1 MWKSLALALIIW
13 PLCVTFSLADTLPFT
28 HTTQLEDTLPR
39 LADKY
44 YRDPES
50 WPAIW
55 LATNNAAVTDSRF
68 TAIESPFVLRPGQ
81 PLVIPSQAEAN
92 RLMAKANDVDTLPI
106 RSPEVQLLTQTWL
119 AEFSTTVEDTRQ
131 HFGIPGVALAIVRDN
146 QIVLAEGFGVR
157 ELGQDDPI
165 TPQTLFAVG
174 STTKAMNAAM
184 IASLVDDGVLDW
196 DQPVR
201 DIWPD
206 FQLDDP
212 ERAAQIRVRDLLNMT
227 SGVLRADM
235 EWSGLGL
242 TPEQIMTSLAKLP
255 LDETPGENFHYNN
268 QVVATGGYVAALAA
282 GSRLDNLDQTYA
294 ALLQQRVFDPTGMTT
309 ASLSMEATQASP
321 NHATPHD
328 FTLFG
333 EAVPTHY
340 HIDTGITPAGG
351 VTASVLDLAHFVM
364 MQLNRGVSQTGVRVV
379 SEQNLTETWRPEIEI
394 VPDFSYG
401 MGWFIE
407 KYNDVEMIWHDGDV
421 LGFKSLMVM
430 VPEANI
436 GMVLITNRTISFGF
450 GNSLRYGFIEALY
463 DLDNNAAEV
472 YKTQWD
478 DFIKALPDIR
488 EPLAETVSED
498 EVASYVG
505 QYELGWQVER
515 REDGTFWVVRG
526 PYQWRLLAAGDGE
539 FIINN
544 GFGITSQIIFEPIED
559 GSMHMSVILSSG
571 ETGSYLRIGP

>member
-1 MWKSLALALIIW
+1 MRKIIFLI
-13 PLCVTFSLADTLPFT
+13 CVFWFIATTVTSADTPLFI
-28 HTTQLEDTLPR
+28 HTTQLEDTLPQ

-44 YRDPES
+44 YRDPET

-55 LATNNAAVTDSRF
+55 LATNNAAATDSRF
-68 TAIESPFVLRPGQ
+68 TAIASPFVLRPGQ
-81 PLVIPSQAEAN
+81 PLVIPSQREADRLIAEA
-92 RLMAKANDVDTLPI
+92 KVVDALPV
-106 RSPEVQLLTQTWL
+106 RPSEVQPLTHAWL
-119 AEFSTTVEDTRQ
+119 ADFSATVEDTRQ
-131 HFGIPGVALAIVRDN
+131 HFGIPGVAVAIVRDN
-146 QIVLAEGFGVR
+146 QIVLAEGFGIR
-157 ELGQDDPI
+157 ELGQDAPI

-184 IASLVDDGVLDW
+184 IASLIDDGVLDW

-212 ERAAQIRVRDLLNMT
+212 DLASQIRVRDLLNMT
-227 SGVLRADM
+227 SGVLRADL
-235 EWSGLGL
+235 EWSGLGMS
-242 TPEQIMTSLAKLP
+242 PEQIMTSLAELP
-255 LDETPGENFHYNN
+255 VDEMPGEHFHYNN

-282 GSRLDNLDQTYA
+282 GSTLDNLDQTYA
-294 ALLQQRVFDPTGMTT
+294 ELLQQRVFDPTGMSS
-309 ASLSMEATQASP
+309 ASLSMEAAQASS

-340 HIDTGITPAGG
+340 HIDTGIAPAGG
-351 VTASVLDLAHFVM
+351 VAASVLDLAHFVM
-364 MQLNRGVSQTGVRVV
+364 MQLNRGVSQTGTRVV
-379 SEQNLTETWRPEIEI
+379 SSENLTETWRPQIEI

-407 KYNDVEMIWHDGDV
+407 KYGDVEMIWHDGNV

-450 GNSLRYGFIEALY
+450 GNSLRYGFVEALY
-463 DLDNNAAEV
+463 DLDADAAEV

-478 DFIKALPDIR
+478 DFMEALPEIR
-488 EPLAETVSED
+488 EPLAETVSEE
-498 EVASYVG
+498 EVAAYVG
-505 QYELGWQVER
+505 QYELGWRVER
-515 REDGTFWVVRG
+515 REDGTFWTVRG
-526 PYQWRLLAAGDGE
+526 PYQWRLLAADDGE

-559 GSMHMSVILSSG
+559 GSMHMSVIMSSG
-571 ETGSYLRIGP
+571 ETGSYLRISP